1 MEEQAVIVQFDYAS
15 DSLDALF
22 EVEERLETAVAA
34 AETGEFDGNEM
45 AVDLSDGSLYL
56 YGPDAE
62 ALFAS
67 VRPILEAADCLRNVR
82 ATLRFGPPEDDT
94 PERVEEISA
103 RPDQPERR

>member
-1 MEEQAVIVQFDYAS
+1 MIVQFDYAS

-22 EVEERLETAVAA
+22 EVEERLEAAVAA
-34 AETGEFDGNEM
+34 AGTGDFDGDEI

-67 VRPILEAADCLRNVR
+67 VRPILETADCLRDIR
-82 ATLRFGPPEDDT
+82 AILRFGPPEDDT
-94 PERVEEISA
+94 PERVEEVSA
-103 RPDQPERR
+103 RPGQAERP